1 MNKLQFEPE
10 HQESMDIQKLRELVW
25 NVVTTEIEETTKE
38 IEFWDYKIIDLG
50 DEEYGVKVLSHLQ
63 TDTITPAEIEE
74 IIANHSEELLNS
86 FIFTQAHC
94 DRSLLIAAA
103 KQGVLIITFDSLQQ
117 FLSETD
123 SEYQTFEELSDF
135 AFRNYWKVRDEE
147 NAKQNNQEDLPGQEQ
162 QKQPSPR
169 KLPRKELIFIIILI
183 TLIMYVITT

>member
-38 IEFWDYKIIDLG
+38 IEFWDYKIIDLD

-86 FIFTQAHC
+86 FIFTQAQC
-94 DRSLLIAAA
+94 DSSLLIAAA
-103 KQGVLIITFDSLQQ
+103 KQGVLIITFDNLQQ

-135 AFRNYWKVRDEE
+135 AFRNYWKLRDEE